1 LNDNQILQ
9 VHDYFEISNEYSYV
23 MLLMQL
29 QFKLVFYK
37 INKHVLQEFSFFTDP
52 PKIHSITLY
61 IDDHA

>member
-1 LNDNQILQ
+1 